1 MLGIK
6 GGSMKRVVMKILL
19 ALFVLCIL
27 LVAAFA
33 VLLLFDPN
41 FGAVGSCPNYPYCD
55 DQ

>member
-1 MLGIK
+1 MLGIREGK
-6 GGSMKRVVMKILL
+6 MKRSAKKILR

-33 VLLLFDPN
+33 LLLLFDPN